1 MVGAPHRLPEFQ
13 NTRVKVDVV
22 SVTQLSVDS
31 NRREI
36 PAMGIRPM
44 GDYPAHLRGYAIA
57 DWCSITQP
65 DVNRSCSECAMN
77 LRFGL
82 IGTILGSAAGVVGA
96 NVVSSTVGSTTTF
109 KEDFNGGTSFSACW
123 YDAPLTG
130 DDSLFIVSVLTG
142 GQAICRSS
150 SFTFSSPKALKSLT
164 VDFWYSV
171 PGTNNGRVTVTNTG
185 DTSLPDVG
193 ASAAQFL
200 LANPGVGSAWS
211 AEYTLTLHDLA
222 AGSYTVTFGTVVPN
236 LLAAMKVDDVTI
248 TATAVPEPA
257 TYFLVI
263 PALSAAGLASLR
275 RRRA

>member
-1 MVGAPHRLPEFQ
+1 
-13 NTRVKVDVV
+13 
-22 SVTQLSVDS
+22 
-31 NRREI
+31 
-36 PAMGIRPM
+36 
-44 GDYPAHLRGYAIA
+44 
-57 DWCSITQP
+57 
-65 DVNRSCSECAMN
+65 MN

-96 NVVSSTVGSTTTF
+96 NVVSSTIGSTTTF

-171 PGTNNGRVTVTNTG
+171 PGANNGLLTVASSG
-185 DTSLPDVG
+185 GIALPSVG
-193 ASAAQFL
+193 ASVAQFL
-200 LANPGVGSAWS
+200 LANPGVAATSS
-211 AEYTLTLHDLA
+211 AEYTLSLHDLA

-236 LLAAMKVDDVTI
+236 LLASLRVDDVTI
-248 TATAVPEPA
+248 TATTVPEPA
-257 TYFLVI
+257 SYALLI
-263 PALSAAGLASLR
+263 PALAAAGLASR
-275 RRRA
+275 RRR